1 MKMKKK
7 LHKIIVIY
15 TLMTLFLGFF
25 LCWLTEKIFQQPI
38 FRFYSFLPILFY
50 LSGIV
55 LFFVLQKYA
64 QASSIK
70 QVNIFLILKLSKII
84 VWGIVALIYLL
95 AFKVAIKPF
104 VVVFGAYYLFYLIF
118 ETFSFYQIEKQYA
131 RQKK

>member
-1 MKMKKK
+1 
-7 LHKIIVIY
+7 
-15 TLMTLFLGFF
+15 MTLFLGFF
-25 LCWLTEKIFQQPI
+25 FCWLTEKIFQQPI